1 MRRSRSQ
8 GHSTGQKKR
17 SRAVSTGKKSLPKFN
32 TGFWTWSKIVL
43 GYYQKRQPLS
53 KLSFVRA
60 VGLEPT
66 RLTTQDPKSCLA
78 TITTRPQRGDKII
91 RFSAFFQKEERGLW
105 LILLIQG
112 CLCLAFLLTHGFL
125 LLPGGLAGSD
135 SLLPPGCLGATGS
148 ICP

>member
-1 MRRSRSQ
+1 M
-8 GHSTGQKKR
+8 
-17 SRAVSTGKKSLPKFN
+17 L
-32 TGFWTWSKIVL
+32 
-43 GYYQKRQPLS
+43 
-53 KLSFVRA
+53 VRA

-66 RLTTQDPKSCLA
+66 RLMTQDPKSCLA
-78 TITTRPQRGDKII
+78 TITTRPQRGDKNI
-91 RFSAFFQKEERGLW
+91 RFSAYFQKEERGLW

-135 SLLPPGCLGATGS
+135 SLLPPGCLGAAGS